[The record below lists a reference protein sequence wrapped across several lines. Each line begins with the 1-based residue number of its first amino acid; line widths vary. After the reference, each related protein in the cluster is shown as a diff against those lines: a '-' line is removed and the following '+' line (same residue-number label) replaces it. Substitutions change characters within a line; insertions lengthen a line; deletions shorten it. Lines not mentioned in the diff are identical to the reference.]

1 MAMKTGI
8 LELENR
14 INRLKTLAEDRHIP
28 IDGMVLRYDSLSY
41 SKRCGRTGHHYKDG
55 IIADCVPEIA
65 DFMEEVMTRP
75 ETDDEFKEEL
85 LDIVIDT
92 GEYLDEVS

>member
-1 MAMKTGI
+1 
-8 LELENR
+8 
-14 INRLKTLAEDRHIP
+14 
-28 IDGMVLRYDSLSY
+28 
-41 SKRCGRTGHHYKDG
+41 
-55 IIADCVPEIA
+55 
-65 DFMEEVMTRP
+65 MEEVMSGM

>member
-1 MAMKTGI
+1 MMWSNRKDLLTMKVNGHLQTVSKLIGHAKEI
-8 LELENR
+8 
-14 INRLKTLAEDRHIP
+14 IT
-28 IDGMVLRYDSLSY
+28 IDVYGDNQ
-41 SKRCGRTGHHYKDG
+41 G

-65 DFMEEVMTRP
+65 DFMEEVMPGT

>member
-1 MAMKTGI
+1 MK
-8 LELENR
+8 NW
-14 INRLKTLAEDRHIP
+14 K
-28 IDGMVLRYDSLSY
+28 
-41 SKRCGRTGHHYKDG
+41 
-55 IIADCVPEIA
+55 IIK
-65 DFMEEVMTRP
+65 VMPGP

>member
-1 MAMKTGI
+1 MYGD
-8 LELENR
+8 NQ
-14 INRLKTLAEDRHIP
+14 
-28 IDGMVLRYDSLSY
+28 
-41 SKRCGRTGHHYKDG
+41 G

-65 DFMEEVMTRP
+65 DFMEEVMPGT

>member
-1 MAMKTGI
+1 M
-8 LELENR
+8 
-14 INRLKTLAEDRHIP
+14 NRLRSKSKKEDVRKITMLSKLMGHAKEIIT
-28 IDGMVLRYDSLSY
+28 IDVYGDNQ
-41 SKRCGRTGHHYKDG
+41 G

-65 DFMEEVMTRP
+65 DFMEEVMPGP